1 MTVSVEQ
8 IEAWLNAKEDANVE
22 FKTAQEQFDSEK
34 IVKYC
39 VALANEGGG
48 YLVLGISDETPRR
61 VCGTKAF
68 ANADALEK
76 EQRRLLHVLHVRVEV
91 EAIQHP
97 LGRVVVFVA
106 PGRPVGT
113 PVHHNGTYW
122 MRNADELVPM
132 TPEKLMS
139 IAAEK
144 APDFTGE
151 TCPKAAMSDLSPEAI
166 QRFQEKWVLKSGNS
180 ALRGLEDAYL
190 LSDAEL
196 IVEGKITYAA
206 LILFG
211 THAALGKHLSHSEV
225 IFEFRS
231 NEASI
236 ASHQRRDY
244 REGFFLF
251 EENLVNCVN
260 QHNDLQ
266 HYQDGLFVWDIPTFS
281 ERSIREAIL
290 NAIAHRDYRH
300 QGQIFIK
307 QYPRRIT
314 ISSPGGFPPGVTPEN
329 ILKRS
334 VCRNK
339 RIAEAFQKCGYVER
353 AGQGMDMIYRSAICE
368 SKPLPDFRETDDCQV
383 SISLSGEI
391 QDERFLRFL
400 EKIGKET
407 LDSFLIEDFL
417 LLDLVRREGRL
428 PGPMKERARALVEHG
443 ILESYGRG
451 RGSRLI
457 LSRKFYDFLDQKGVY
472 TRKRGLDRAAN
483 KELLYRHI
491 VRNQKDGSPMKDLL
505 QVLPNLTR
513 PQVQH
518 LLQDL
523 KKEGRIHPEGARR
536 LGKWHSGP
544 ACQVDGFV
552 APNALP
558 GAKRTDSDGR
568 DLERM
573 LGENAR

>member
-1 MTVSVEQ
+1 MTVSQEQ
-8 IEAWLNAKEDANVE
+8 ITAWLNAKEDANVE

-48 YLVLGISDETPRR
+48 YLVLGISDEKPRR

-76 EQRRLLHVLHVRVEV
+76 EQRRLLHMLHVRVDV

-97 LGRVVVFVA
+97 LGRVVVFMA
-106 PGRPVGT
+106 PGRPIGT
-113 PVHHNGTYW
+113 PLHHNGTYW

-132 TPEKLMS
+132 TPEKPMS

-144 APDFTGE
+144 APDFTAE
-151 TCPKAAMSDLSPEAI
+151 ICAKASTEDLSPRAI
-166 QRFQEKWVLKSGNS
+166 QRFREKWVLKSGNP
-180 ALRGLEDAYL
+180 ALRGLENVHL

-196 IVEGKITYAA
+196 IVNGKITYAA

-211 THAALGKHLSHSEV
+211 THTALGKHLSHSEI

-251 EENLVNCVN
+251 EEDLVNCVN

-290 NAIAHRDYRH
+290 NAVAHRDYRH

-314 ISSPGGFPPGVTPEN
+314 ISSPGGFPPGVTMEN

-353 AGQGMDMIYRSAICE
+353 AGQGMDMIYRSAIRE
-368 SKPLPDFRETDDCQV
+368 SKPLPDFRDTDDYQV

-407 LDSFLIEDFL
+407 LASFLIEDFL
-417 LLDLVRREGRL
+417 LLDLVRREEKVPAL
-428 PGPMKERARALVEHG
+428 MKERVRLLIEKG
-443 ILESYGRG
+443 ILESIGQG
-451 RGSRLI
+451 RGSRII
-457 LSRKFYDFLDQKGVY
+457 LSRGLYGFLDQKGVY
-472 TRKRGLDRAAN
+472 TRKRGLNRSTN
-483 KELLYRHI
+483 KELLYTHI
-491 VRNQKDGSPMKDLL
+491 LENEKQGSPLRDLV
-505 QVLPNLTR
+505 QVLPSLSVITI
-513 PQVQH
+513 QH
-518 LLQDL
+518 LLQEMKRD
-523 KKEGRIHPEGARR
+523 GRIC
-536 LGKWHSGP
+536 LKGKRKFGRWYPVSKE
-544 ACQVDGFV
+544 
-552 APNALP
+552 
-558 GAKRTDSDGR
+558 KRPDSPI
-568 DLERM
+568 
-573 LGENAR
+573 A

>member
-1 MTVSVEQ
+1 MTVSQEQ
-8 IEAWLNAKEDANVE
+8 ITAWLNAKEDANVE

-48 YLVLGISDETPRR
+48 YLVLGISDEKPRR

-76 EQRRLLHVLHVRVEV
+76 EQRRLLHMLHVRVDV

-97 LGRVVVFVA
+97 LGRVVVFMA
-106 PGRPVGT
+106 PGRPIGT
-113 PVHHNGTYW
+113 PLHHNGTYW

-144 APDFTGE
+144 APDFTAE
-151 TCPKAAMSDLSPEAI
+151 ICAKASTEDLSPRAI
-166 QRFQEKWVLKSGNS
+166 QRFREKWVLKSGNP
-180 ALRGLEDAYL
+180 ALRGLENVHL

-196 IVEGKITYAA
+196 IVNGKITYAA

-211 THAALGKHLSHSEV
+211 THTALGKHLSHSEI

-251 EENLVNCVN
+251 EEDLVNCVN

-290 NAIAHRDYRH
+290 NAVAHRDYRH

-314 ISSPGGFPPGVTPEN
+314 ISSPGGFPPGVTMEN

-353 AGQGMDMIYRSAICE
+353 AGQGMDMIYRSAIRE
-368 SKPLPDFRETDDCQV
+368 SKPLPDFRDTDDYQV

-407 LDSFLIEDFL
+407 LASFLIEDFL
-417 LLDLVRREGRL
+417 LLDLVRREEKVPAL
-428 PGPMKERARALVEHG
+428 MKERVRLLIEKG
-443 ILESYGRG
+443 ILESIGQG
-451 RGSRLI
+451 RGSRII
-457 LSRKFYDFLDQKGVY
+457 LSRGLYGFLDQKGVY
-472 TRKRGLDRAAN
+472 TRKRGLNRSTN
-483 KELLYRHI
+483 KELLYTHI
-491 VRNQKDGSPMKDLL
+491 LENEKQGSPLRDLV
-505 QVLPNLTR
+505 QVLPSLSVITI
-513 PQVQH
+513 QH
-518 LLQDL
+518 LLQEMKRD
-523 KKEGRIHPEGARR
+523 GRIC
-536 LGKWHSGP
+536 LKGKRKFGRWYPVSKE
-544 ACQVDGFV
+544 
-552 APNALP
+552 
-558 GAKRTDSDGR
+558 KRPDSPI
-568 DLERM
+568 
-573 LGENAR
+573 A